1 MRAQGALTN
10 RHLLVGVLVVLVVNA
25 QLTWWIIYF
34 LRENRSRLDLERAQ
48 ITAACRAEAARVTTT
63 LDRAQRELEIVTARA
78 HDQLTASRLPLE
90 PLPSPFTAWVTRE
103 RLTGMPGWSI
113 DAEGD
118 LQLEVP
124 CSAGTCA
131 AAIDRTW
138 ARKLLEV
145 ADDLEVVGA
154 AVDDGIPGTRPAID
168 LPPPF
173 ADRTIRPTSTAWH
186 DLLRGYRGRIKMMVS
201 EGAFFAALLLVMVGL
216 LWKTLRREVELE
228 KQHRNFLSAITHEL
242 KSPLAAMHLSLETVL
257 RGRADSTASMRF
269 LENALQDTE
278 RLQSLVQKVLEVTR
292 YGRGHGSLRL
302 VRANVSSVVEEA
314 VDIFARRATASG
326 AQLEI
331 DLEPGIWGTV
341 DPEALAIVVS
351 NLLENALKYG
361 GAAPRVRVA
370 LELDDD
376 TALLDIEDNGQ
387 GIPPDEEPFIFD
399 RFYRAG
405 DEMTRTSE
413 GTGLGLYLVRQIVHA
428 HHGAVTVASSGP
440 SGSTFRVTLPEAEVR
455 EDAP

>member
-10 RHLLVGVLVVLVVNA
+10 RHLIVGVLVVLVVNA
-25 QLTWWIIYF
+25 QLTWWIIYS
-34 LRENRSRLDLERAQ
+34 LRENRTRLDLERSEIA
-48 ITAACRAEAARVTTT
+48 AACQTEAARMTLS
-63 LDRAQRELEIVTARA
+63 LDRAQRDLELVTARTM
-78 HDQLTASRLPLE
+78 DFQTANRLPLE
-90 PLPSPFTAWVTRE
+90 PLPRPFSAWVTRE
-103 RLTGMPGWSI
+103 RLTGVPGWSV
-113 DAEGD
+113 DHQGA

-124 CSAGTCA
+124 CRSGTCA
-131 AAIDRTW
+131 ATISREW
-138 ARKLLEV
+138 ATTLLEV
-145 ADDLEVVGA
+145 PDRLEIVGNVADSGTPGA
-154 AVDDGIPGTRPAID
+154 RPSVE

-173 ADRTIRPTSTAWH
+173 ADQTVQPTVSAWH

-242 KSPLAAMHLSLETVL
+242 KSPLAAMHLALETVL
-257 RGRADSTASMRF
+257 RGRADSTASVRF

-292 YGRGHGSLRL
+292 YGPGHGTLRM
-302 VRANVSSVVEEA
+302 VQTNVSSIVEETI
-314 VDIFARRATASG
+314 DTFARRATAAG
-326 AQLEI
+326 GQMEI
-331 DLEPGIWGTV
+331 DIEPGLWATA
-341 DPEALAIVVS
+341 DPEAFSIVVS

-361 GAAPRVRVA
+361 GTVPNVRVV
-370 LELDDD
+370 LEAD
-376 TALLDIEDNGQ
+376 EDNTVLEIADNGR
-387 GIPPDEEPFIFD
+387 GISSGEEILIFD

-405 DEMTRTSE
+405 DEMTRTTE

-428 HHGAVTVASSGP
+428 HRGSVSVASTGP
-440 SGSTFRVTLPEAEVR
+440 SGSTFRVTLPEAEIR